1 LAWARRAGNEAPTV
15 PVALRRERHAT
26 ALALAIGDLAGAFP
40 LARVVGELTG
50 LADRAL
56 DAAITDA
63 IRAEA
68 PEGWHSLVAVG
79 APGSMADGVIVGA
92 LLLSPAP
99 IEGDDG
105 SELATALAIGPVAV
119 LPELQYRGIGSAL
132 MGAAM
137 GLAIARGVPAL
148 VLLGHD
154 TYYPRFGFVAARG
167 VGLQPPTEKWP
178 DQFWMAKLLPAWDDD
193 FQGTVRFHE
202 AFGPLA

>member
-1 LAWARRAGNEAPTV
+1 MTTGPGTPFAAAGPEPFPVVVRLEVPGDELAVRGVNRA
-15 PVALRRERHAT
+15 
-26 ALALAIGDLAGAFP
+26 AF
-40 LARVVGELTG
+40 TG
-50 LADRAL
+50 PEE
-56 DAAITDA
+56 AAITDA
-63 IRAEA
+63 VRAEA

-99 IEGDDG
+99 IEDDDG